1 LEFRR
6 WEGLRGLIVG
16 RVPCWQTQDEL
27 RFLIIILLNEMRLRG
42 LSLTVS
48 FLDSGSPVI
57 CPDNLWR
64 RLLGRGLR
72 LKGRLFLLPIRLCVI
87 LDISSKFIFLYH

>member
-6 WEGLRGLIVG
+6 REGLRGLIVG
-16 RVPCWQTQDEL
+16 RVPCWQAQDEL
-27 RFLIIILLNEMRLRG
+27 RFLILILLLDEMRLGG

-64 RLLGRGLR
+64 GLLG
-72 LKGRLFLLPIRLCVI
+72 
-87 LDISSKFIFLYH
+87 